1 MKVHGEEFE
10 KFYRVEDPWKV
21 LNKNVRNYVLKKTFK
36 KHLKSVDKI
45 IEIGCGEGN
54 YSSYINKFVKNCN
67 GIDISHTAIERAK
80 SLQLKNYIFK
90 QDDLSNV
97 DYSKYDAVIALEV
110 IYYLSAEEQN
120 KWWQTVR
127 KNDLI
132 IFSAPIIGENQFRK
146 YFTDEKLKRLFKRL
160 SLKVI
165 DERNLSFDGT
175 KSLKHRILNK
185 LLFSNFLCENYLS
198 YKILQTIPSNLIYQK
213 VYVLTHLS

>member
-1 MKVHGEEFE
+1 M
-10 KFYRVEDPWKV
+10 
-21 LNKNVRNYVLKKTFK
+21 
-36 KHLKSVDKI
+36 
-45 IEIGCGEGN
+45 
-54 YSSYINKFVKNCN
+54 
-67 GIDISHTAIERAK
+67 
-80 SLQLKNYIFK
+80 
-90 QDDLSNV
+90 
-97 DYSKYDAVIALEV
+97 IALEV
-110 IYYLSAEEQN
+110 IYYLSDEEQK

-198 YKILQTIPSNLIYQK
+198 YKILQTISSNLIYQK
-213 VYVLTHLS
+213 VYVLTPLS